1 MKKLLAFV
9 FLISLIIR
17 IWFAIGYWGGKPLT
31 HDATEYLELA
41 RNFNQTGSLEL
52 PARQT
57 LMIEG
62 YGRAP
67 GYPIWLAFLLRI
79 SPTLAWIRIAEALIS
94 LLNTYL
100 FFLIARE
107 IFGLRAGIVAFVL
120 SSFYV
125 PFIVLVPVILSENL
139 WLFCMLISYWF
150 LVRKGTVLISP
161 AIINHILS
169 FIVLAIATLIRP
181 GTVFLL
187 PFYLVYVLRKR
198 GLKPSILLFF
208 LYFLILLPWNFHL
221 YRKEGHIIFVASEG
235 GITFWTG
242 THPLY
247 SGDGDLAVNPEV
259 QREYRNLLK
268 QYSGLTSVERA
279 QIYTRLAFENI
290 RLHPGQFLVIE
301 MKKLVFWI
309 LPVGASV
316 LKMSMLHIASS
327 FLFYLPLLFFAVLG
341 LRRLGPDARFFVAGI
356 LLSFTLMILV
366 FLTQERFRIA
376 SADPILLLVACNEL
390 MSRFFSPKRQS
401 DPARDAIMGV

>member
-9 FLISLIIR
+9 FLISVIVR

-41 RNFNQTGSLEL
+41 RNFNQTGRLEFS
-52 PARQT
+52 ARQT
-57 LMIEG
+57 VMIEN

-94 LLNTYL
+94 FLNTYL
-100 FFLIARE
+100 FFLVARE

-125 PFIVLVPVILSENL
+125 PFIVLAPVILSENL
-139 WLFCMLISYWF
+139 WLFCMLSSYWF
-150 LVRKGTVLISP
+150 LVRKETVLISP
-161 AIINHILS
+161 TMINHILS
-169 FIVLAIATLIRP
+169 FVVLAIATLIRP
-181 GTVFLL
+181 ATLFLL
-187 PFYLVYVLRKR
+187 PFYLVSIFRKR
-198 GLKPSILLFF
+198 GVQPSILLFF

-259 QREYRNLLK
+259 QRDYRNLLRRH
-268 QYSGLTSVERA
+268 SGLTSAERA

-290 RLHPGQFLVIE
+290 RQHPGQFLVIE
-301 MKKLVFWI
+301 MKKVLFWI
-309 LPVGASV
+309 LPLGASV
-316 LKMSMLHIASS
+316 MKMSMLHIVSS
-327 FLFYLPLLFFAVLG
+327 FLFYLPLLFFAVIG
-341 LRRLGPDARFFVAGI
+341 FRRLGPDARFFAVGT
-356 LLSFTLMILV
+356 LLSFTVMIVV
-366 FLTQERFRIA
+366 FLPQERFRIA
-376 SADPILLLVACNEL
+376 SADPILLLVASNEL